1 MPFTFL
7 YIRAIFVLFET
18 IFVKFVTLTRKRNKK
33 KSQFLPK
40 MKQKENIIRIENQVF
55 LKKVGAFKKRKYLCS
70 MPRSREEA
78 DNAGLPV
85 KEIQHN
91 MKRRF
96 PCHNYSDKGTY
107 MLTLVVEG
115 RKPLFGTL
123 QGDGLAPSDSEN
135 EPRVVLSPLGK
146 AILDREIQ
154 KISAFYP
161 MVEVWKLC
169 IMPDHLHII
178 IRVKEK
184 MPEGKNLG
192 QVVRGFKTGCTRA
205 WWGLTEGKET
215 FGEPK
220 VTGAQAT
227 PAAPVPAIPAPVPA
241 GSAPVPAGS
250 APVPAG
256 SAPVPAGSAPVPA
269 GSPAGPGLRPLLFE
283 KGYCDKILLRPGQLD
298 NWKRYLDDNPRRLAI
313 KRQHPD
319 YFTIMHQ
326 ISIGEWTCQ
335 AVGNRF
341 LLNNPEKAAVIVHS
355 AYNDAQFAEMK
366 AKWLALAENGGV
378 LISAAIATRE
388 KEVMRE
394 AMDCGYRLI
403 YLRENGF
410 PEFYKPAGESFT
422 ACSEG
427 RLLQISPWDY
437 HMQRKTISR
446 EQCLMLNRLAEEI
459 ANT

>member
-1 MPFTFL
+1 MKRNYCFFLEKVGTF
-7 YIRAIFVLFET
+7 
-18 IFVKFVTLTRKRNKK
+18 RKR
-33 KSQFLPK
+33 L
-40 MKQKENIIRIENQVF
+40 
-55 LKKVGAFKKRKYLCS
+55 YLCAMS
-70 MPRSREEA
+70 RSREEA
-78 DNAGLPV
+78 EKAG
-85 KEIQHN
+85 IQVNDIKHN

-123 QGDGLAPSDSEN
+123 QGDGLAPTGSEN
-135 EPRVVLSPLGK
+135 EPRVLLSPLGK
-146 AILDREIQ
+146 AILNCEIR
-154 KISAFYP
+154 KISTFYP

-192 QVVRGFKTGCTRA
+192 QVVSGFKTGCTRA
-205 WWGLTEGKET
+205 WWGLTEGEEP

-220 VTGAQAT
+220 GTGTLASG
-227 PAAPVPAIPAPVPA
+227 AASVLA

-250 APVPAG
+250 APVL
-256 SAPVPAGSAPVPA
+256 A
-269 GSPAGPGLRPLLFE
+269 GSPAGPGNRPLLFE
-283 KGYCDKILLRPGQLD
+283 KGYCDKVLLRPGQLE

-313 KRQHPD
+313 KRQHRD
-319 YFTIMHQ
+319 FFTIMQ
-326 ISIGEWTCQ
+326 NINIGEWSCQ

-341 LLNNPEKAAVIVHS
+341 LLNIPDKAAVIVHS
-355 AYNDAQFAEMK
+355 AYNDAKFAELK
-366 AKWLALAENGGV
+366 AQWLALAENGGV

-394 AMDCGYRLI
+394 AMDRGYRLI

-410 PEFYKPAGESFT
+410 PELYKPAGEAFE

-427 RLLQISPWDY
+427 RLLQLSPWDY
-437 HMQRKTISR
+437 HMQRKIISR

-459 ANT
+459 ANTPYFSF

>member
-7 YIRAIFVLFET
+7 YLCAVFVFFET
-18 IFVKFVTLTRKRNKK
+18 IFVRFVTLTRKRDKK
-33 KSQFLPK
+33 KNLFLPK
-40 MKQKENIIRIENQVF
+40 MKQKENTKRKENQVF

-215 FGEPK
+215 FGETK

-227 PAAPVPAIPAPVPA
+227 SAAPVLAIPAPVPAIPA
-241 GSAPVPAGS
+241 S
-250 APVPAG
+250 
-256 SAPVPAGSAPVPA
+256 VPAGSAPVPA

-326 ISIGEWTCQ
+326 ISIGEWTCK

-394 AMDCGYRLI
+394 AMGCGYRLI